1 MSREGTIPDASVL
14 WWDSSNFCIQ
24 CPFCEKL
31 HHHQPDNL
39 LLAGTTKVKTRHS
52 FLETSGCLPRKFYRC
67 VFPFGEDG
75 GRVAYEIDKRL
86 ARFVTAF
93 PSPERD
99 YGLVDDLVSQFA
111 KKASISSVKGSGSD
125 EIAIDFP
132 PTALNIKD
140 YTFKRVAFGLP
151 SIILRAPVANYPIP
165 NEWKTIALLER
176 GQPFPSI
183 MAMSGWSHVETKAR
197 IGGDWT
203 YDVMEIAKLVRH
215 ELAEDSARDRGEPG
229 RFNASHAEKQLT
241 AYFINRHVF
250 LPQEKQHYIQEES
263 LVVDIDNRLETILR
277 NSTKVQ
283 ELQKL
288 EQTWKRLVHE
298 LRKLEGSWT
307 RLIAELRRMDKKW
320 ERQALG
326 LADAEIEARILQNK
340 RTIQKLEADIKTV
353 QTELW
358 RVLVA
363 PPEDMPELEKHAEVR
378 EFRKLQRELR
388 EIKKKLDSH
397 QKLVDLSKYAPQVS
411 LTSAAILISSPG
423 AKVCLDCTSFVE
435 KVNGYFGLSLEYH
448 ECTEK

>member
-1 MSREGTIPDASVL
+1 
-14 WWDSSNFCIQ
+14 
-24 CPFCEKL
+24 
-31 HHHQPDNL
+31 
-39 LLAGTTKVKTRHS
+39 
-52 FLETSGCLPRKFYRC
+52 
-67 VFPFGEDG
+67 
-75 GRVAYEIDKRL
+75 
-86 ARFVTAF
+86 
-93 PSPERD
+93 
-99 YGLVDDLVSQFA
+99 
-111 KKASISSVKGSGSD
+111 
-125 EIAIDFP
+125 
-132 PTALNIKD
+132 
-140 YTFKRVAFGLP
+140 
-151 SIILRAPVANYPIP
+151 
-165 NEWKTIALLER
+165 
-176 GQPFPSI
+176 
-183 MAMSGWSHVETKAR
+183 MAMSGWSHAETRER

-203 YDVMEIAKLVRH
+203 YDVMDIAKLVRH

-250 LPQEKQHYIQEES
+250 LPQEKQHSIQEES

-288 EQTWKRLVHE
+288 EKTWKRLVYE

-326 LADAEIEARILQNK
+326 LADAEIDARILQNK
-340 RTIQKLEADIKTV
+340 RMTHKLEADIKTV
-353 QTELW
+353 QAELW

-378 EFRKLQRELR
+378 DFRKLHRELR

-397 QKLVDLSKYAPQVS
+397 QKLVDLSKYAPQFS

-423 AKVCLDCTSFVE
+423 AKVCMDCTSFVE
-435 KVNGYFGLSLEYH
+435 KVNGYFGLSIE
-448 ECTEK
+448 